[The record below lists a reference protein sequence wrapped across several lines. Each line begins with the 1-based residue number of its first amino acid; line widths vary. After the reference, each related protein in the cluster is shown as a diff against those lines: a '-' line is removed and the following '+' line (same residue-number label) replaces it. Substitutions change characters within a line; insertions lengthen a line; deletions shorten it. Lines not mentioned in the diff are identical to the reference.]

1 MITTE
6 RRHPPQRAM
15 AWRAAPKEQVR
26 TVVHYEGLAL
36 FALLLPIALGCLIVA
51 TLRRDAGE
59 VSSPLVPVLGLSV
72 ACAAAL
78 IYSID
83 SRRRERPA
91 RTAARIY
98 TTVQPNLVASVAIAC
113 SLTAAVLTTQEL
125 WPLEAVV
132 VWVAGLAVLLGHAMY
147 LERPRLHVPTPID
160 AGALILLIALAL
172 LLRLPY
178 LANLPAFVH
187 YDEAQMGLYT
197 RLAFHGAMPSL
208 FATTTWWSVPWLGP
222 ALQAPLLLVFGDG
235 ANGLR
240 LGSVIAG
247 VLAMAGLWFLGSELW
262 SRRAGF
268 VAALLFTVLA
278 PSIHFSRDGIHYMQA
293 IAALVWTV
301 LCYTRATK
309 RYSGA
314 YAALT
319 GILIGVDFQ
328 LYYAARLAIPLI
340 FAHAALRALME
351 RGLLHNW
358 LRLILWTA
366 LGFAASIIP
375 AAAYYIAH
383 PSAFGQRTDAVMIFA
398 QTPTV
403 RAYLHEDYGGLGW
416 LSILGGQVQ
425 RVVLGFL
432 SLGDRSEQY
441 GANLPLLDPISASL
455 VPAAL
460 AVAIARI
467 RQSQWLLCI
476 LWAAITLVLGG
487 ILTTQQPDAPR
498 LLAALPVACLVIG
511 GLAESLLAAAGA
523 TGLRD
528 AKPLLAIALA
538 GSLVGAGVLN
548 TNSYFDQY
556 PTVAADQPVTL
567 ITDIGRYLSTA
578 NPNTP
583 VVLYDHREFYL
594 AHWSIRL
601 LAPSIQGATVW
612 SKKGVTSTLRNL
624 HGSFFFVSVDREV
637 STIEN
642 VMRNYPGGTIQ
653 RVPVHDSRHVVLT
666 YRYSAPNSPAP
677 KAGAAKTQVSWRPP
691 RKAQNPLSLGWVSI
705 SS

>member
-15 AWRAAPKEQVR
+15 AWRAAPQEQVR

-36 FALLLPIALGCLIVA
+36 VALLLPIALGCLIVA
-51 TLRRDAGE
+51 ALRQNAGE

-78 IYSID
+78 IHSID
-83 SRRRERPA
+83 SRRRERPGL
-91 RTAARIY
+91 RAARIY
-98 TTVQPNLVASVAIAC
+98 TTVQPKLVAPAAIAC
-113 SLTAAVLTTQEL
+113 SLAAAGLTTQGL
-125 WPLEAVV
+125 WPLEAAV
-132 VWVAGLAVLLGHAMY
+132 VWVVGLAVLLGHAMY

-160 AGALILLIALAL
+160 AGALILLVALAL

-178 LANLPAFVH
+178 LADLPSFVH
-187 YDEAQMGLYT
+187 SDEAQMGLYT
-197 RLAFHGAMPSL
+197 RLAYHGAMPSL
-208 FATTTWWSVPWLGP
+208 FATTKWWSVPWLGP
-222 ALQAPLLLVFGDG
+222 ALQAPLLLLFGDG
-235 ANGLR
+235 ATGLR

-268 VAALLFTVLA
+268 VAALLFTVSA
-278 PSIHFSRDGIHYMQA
+278 TSIHFSRDGIHYMQA

-340 FAHAALRALME
+340 FAHAVLRAVTE

-366 LGFAASIIP
+366 LGFTASIIP
-375 AAAYYIAH
+375 AASYYIAH
-383 PSAFGQRTDAVMIFA
+383 PGAFGQRTDAVMIFA
-398 QTPTV
+398 QTSSV
-403 RAYLHEDYGGLGW
+403 RASLHQDYGGLGW
-416 LSILGGQVQ
+416 ISIVGGQIQ
-425 RVVLGFL
+425 RVILGFL

-441 GANLPLLDPISASL
+441 GAGFPLLDPVSAAL

-467 RQSQWLLCI
+467 RQSQWLLCV
-476 LWAAITLVLGG
+476 LWVGITLVLGG
-487 ILTTQQPDAPR
+487 VLTTQQPDAPR
-498 LLAALPVACLVIG
+498 LLAALPVACLLIG
-511 GLAESLLAAAGA
+511 GLAESLLTAAGA

-528 AKPLLAIALA
+528 AKPLLALALA

-556 PTVAADQPVTL
+556 PSGAAAKPVTL
-567 ITDIGRYLSTA
+567 ITDIGRYLSA
-578 NPNTP
+578 ENTRVP

-594 AHWSIRL
+594 NHWSIRL
-601 LAPSIQGATVW
+601 LAPSVQGSTAW
-612 SKKGVTSTLRNL
+612 SKKGVKGTLKNL
-624 HGSFFFVSVDREV
+624 HGSFLFISVDREV

-642 VMRNYPGGTIQ
+642 VMRKYPGGTIQ
-653 RVPVHDSRHVVLT
+653 RMPVHDSRQVVLT
-666 YRYSAPNSPAP
+666 YGYTAPQP
-677 KAGAAKTQVSWRPP
+677 RP
-691 RKAQNPLSLGWVSI
+691 RKPQLSWHAPAKSQKPLSLGWVSI